1 MNAITRRH
9 QRGTDTMRLLCA
21 VTVAAI
27 AACAGCFSGPYM
39 PPPGQAVAPGQPLP
53 PGSPMPGVG
62 MPVLVNNPL
71 FIPVQDANLLW
82 DQLVDVTDDY
92 FEIDREDRVRLVG
105 DILTEGRIDT
115 FPRGASTIFEPW
127 NKDSVTFR
135 DRWQA
140 TLQSLRRQGTI
151 RVIPAEGGFLVD
163 VMVTRELEDVDRP
176 DAVFVGNESLRNDN
190 SIRRFTNNAQGGGKS
205 LGWIGKG
212 RDLSLEQEILLQLQA
227 RFFNPSYAQ
236 PPVFFGENPPAQPV
250 STAQR
255 HPAPGGTTITGR

>member
-1 MNAITRRH
+1 MA
-9 QRGTDTMRLLCA
+9 Q
-21 VTVAAI
+21 
-27 AACAGCFSGPYM
+27 
-39 PPPGQAVAPGQPLP
+39 PGQP
-53 PGSPMPGVG
+53 MPGFGV
-62 MPVLVNNPL
+62 PTLVSNPL
-71 FIPVQDANLLW
+71 FIPVQDPSLLW

-92 FEIDREDRVRLVG
+92 FEIDREDRVKLVG

-163 VMVTRELEDVDRP
+163 VVVNKELEDVDRP
-176 DAVFVGNESLRNDN
+176 DAVFTGGESLRNDN
-190 SIRRFTNNAQGGGKS
+190 SIRRFTNNAQGGGQS

-227 RFFNPSYAQ
+227 RFFSPNFSQ
-236 PPVFFGENPPAQPV
+236 PPVFVGENPPASRMPTAEWQPKPAEA
-250 STAQR
+250 TTQR
-255 HPAPGGTTITGR
+255 